1 MPSQAEQ
8 QPVKPV
14 GVTRPEIRQ
23 PPAQKPDIPQSA
35 PSYPSIPAS
44 TPGNPNIRLSTSQRS
59 CIPTSTPQYSEIPV
73 SAPYYPTIPTST
85 SQNSNIPLSTSQSSC
100 IPSHQFPNIS
110 TTTLHHPIVSPPTSK
125 NPNLS
130 NAAPQNPTES
140 LGNIIGQE
148 NFSSA
153 NAQRGIVAH
162 IIAPGS
168 KTVCPET
175 SMGSEQS
182 YKDLVESA
190 KKTIE
195 KISLENM
202 AQHTPQSTSNKRARS
217 SSQSYHHVPHPNQPM
232 AGAPVFMQ
240 GGHMTSF
247 PQMNFP
253 FPYPPNVQ
261 FGGFLGQLQPLL
273 PSPHPDLVRLN
284 GPLSAPA
291 NFLTPA
297 QLLFQYGSPFPDTHP
312 RRSQR

>member
-1 MPSQAEQ
+1 MPTQAEQ

-23 PPAQKPDIPQSA
+23 PPAQKPDIPLSA
-35 PSYPSIPAS
+35 PSYPSIP
-44 TPGNPNIRLSTSQRS
+44 
-59 CIPTSTPQYSEIPV
+59 TSTPRNP
-73 SAPYYPTIPTST
+73 
-85 SQNSNIPLSTSQSSC
+85 NIPLSTSQSSC
-100 IPSHQFPNIS
+100 IPSFTPQYPNILTSSHQFPNIS
-110 TTTLHHPIVSPPTSK
+110 TTTPHHPIVSPPTSQ

-130 NAAPQNPTES
+130 NAAPQNPTET
-140 LGNIIGQE
+140 LGNIIGKE
-148 NFSSA
+148 NFSST
-153 NAQRGIVAH
+153 NAQGGKVAH
-162 IIAPGS
+162 IIASGN
-168 KTVCPET
+168 KTVCPGT

-182 YKDLVESA
+182 YKNLVESA

-202 AQHTPQSTSNKRARS
+202 AQQTPQSTSSKRARS
-217 SSQSYHHVPHPNQPM
+217 SSQSYHHVPLPNQPM

-240 GGHMTSF
+240 GAHMTPF

-253 FPYPPNVQ
+253 FPCPPNVQ
-261 FGGFLGQLQPLL
+261 FGGFLGQLRPLL

-291 NFLTPA
+291 NLLTPA

-312 RRSQR
+312 RRTQR